1 MAGNSYN
8 NGVRQVK
15 TVAYGVGGIC
25 LLLMAGGLF
34 AWMALTFFRV
44 DVPTAKMAILVKKTG
59 QDLGNNQEVAPS
71 EEYKGVQAKYLLEG
85 KHWLDPYNWKWDVI
99 DQQEVPHGKMGVL
112 VSLTGDD
119 LGYGEFLAHVEP
131 GKDKLDGGV
140 LTKGIVPDV
149 LREGRYP
156 IHPYLFSLQIHDPVV
171 VPAGYKGVLT
181 NLAGP
186 MPETPNTLLVEK
198 GKRGVQKEVLE
209 PGTYYL
215 NPYQYRVDLV
225 DCRSQTLNL
234 AENKDM
240 GFPSKDGFWIT
251 LDGTIEFRVESEKV
265 AEVFVTYNDQDN
277 DQDDGS
283 EIGEEII
290 RKIIMPVARSYC
302 RVEGSKTSGRE
313 FIAGNSRAEFEI
325 KFEDVIRTE
334 CEPLGIEIVQ
344 ALISNIHPPQQIA
357 GPVREREM
365 ATQEQS
371 KYRRQILQQQKEID
385 TAIER
390 EMIQQKQAIVKAD
403 QEVVKI
409 TTEALREQEVAIT
422 KANERLA
429 VAKLNLQAAQDEAEA
444 IRARGKAEAD
454 VITFNNEAEAAGW
467 KQSVA
472 AFEGDGDAF
481 ARYLLHQKL
490 APAYRHIMANTDTSP
505 IMRIFDT
512 FAPEDSAAPNTPAPQ
527 PATSAASAATTPE

>member
-1 MAGNSYN
+1 MAGGYDSD
-8 NGVRQVK
+8 VK
-15 TVAYGVGGIC
+15 DFKAMAYGVGGIC
-25 LLLMAGGLF
+25 LLIMAVSLF
-34 AWMALTFFRV
+34 SWLALTFFRV
-44 DVPTAKMAILVKKTG
+44 DVPTAKMAILIKKTG
-59 QDLGNNQEVAPS
+59 EDLNNSQEVAPS

-85 KHWLDPYNWKWDVI
+85 KHWLDPYNWEWEVI

-119 LGYGEFLAHVEP
+119 LGYGEFLAHVKP
-131 GKDKLDGGV
+131 GVDKLDGGV
-140 LTKGIVPDV
+140 ETKGIVPDV

-156 IHPYLFSLQIHDPVV
+156 IHPYLFSLQIHDPIV

-186 MPETPNTLLVEK
+186 IPDDPNTLLVEK
-198 GKRGVQKEVLE
+198 GMRGVQEEVLE

-251 LDGTIEFRVESEKV
+251 LDGTIEFRVDPEKV

-277 DQDDGS
+277 GS
-283 EIGEEII
+283 QIGEEIT

-313 FIAGNSRAEFEI
+313 FIAGDSRAEFET
-325 KFEDVIRTE
+325 KFEDVIRAE
-334 CEPLGIEIVQ
+334 CEPLGIEVVQ
-344 ALISNIHPPQQIA
+344 ALIRNIQPPQQIA
-357 GPVREREM
+357 GPVRDREL
-365 ATQEQS
+365 AKQDQTKFRQ
-371 KYRRQILQQQKEID
+371 QILQQQEEIA

-390 EMIQQKQAIVKAD
+390 EMVKRKQAIVKAD
-403 QEVVKI
+403 QDVVKM
-409 TTEALREQEVAIT
+409 TTEALREQEVAVT
-422 KANERLA
+422 KANERLE
-429 VAKLNLQAAQDEAEA
+429 VAKLKVQAAKDEAEA

-472 AFEGDGDAF
+472 AFSGDGNAF

-490 APAYRHIMANTDTSP
+490 APAYRNIMANTDNSP
-505 IMRIFDT
+505 IMRIFET
-512 FAPEDSAAPNTPAPQ
+512 FAPDNSAAPSPPSTQ
-527 PATSAASAATTPE
+527 PANTSAASTATTP